1 MMEPKGSKGQSARME
16 ELELRLRQ
24 LESGSPGARGRAGSF
39 MERIVPPEAT
49 RHFKAAGRE
58 QLLGMRALVDHW
70 IARMGDDDQRRPA
83 AREDIPI
90 E

>member
-1 MMEPKGSKGQSARME
+1 MDLDSRNETSRME
-16 ELELRLRQ
+16 ELETRLRE
-24 LESGSPGARGRAGSF
+24 LEAGSRRPVSTF

-49 RHFKAAGRE
+49 RHFRAAGRE

-70 IARMGDDDQRRPA
+70 IARMEDGDRT
-83 AREDIPI
+83 RETRVGREEITI

>member
-1 MMEPKGSKGQSARME
+1 MGPRSPKGQSTRIE
-16 ELELRLRQ
+16 ELESRLRH
-24 LESGSPGARGRAGSF
+24 LESRSSRRPVSTF

-49 RHFKAAGRE
+49 RHFRAAGRE

-70 IARMGDDDQRRPA
+70 IKRMGDDDPQRPA
-83 AREDIPI
+83 GREEIPI

>member
-1 MMEPKGSKGQSARME
+1 MEPKGSKGQSARIE
-16 ELELRLRQ
+16 ELEIRLRS
-24 LESGSPGARGRAGSF
+24 LEGGSGSARGRAGGF

-70 IARMGDDDQRRPA
+70 IKRMGDDDQRRPA
-83 AREDIPI
+83 GREDIPI

>member
-1 MMEPKGSKGQSARME
+1 MEPKSPKGQSARIE
-16 ELELRLRQ
+16 ELEIRLRH
-24 LESGSPGARGRAGSF
+24 LEGGGGGARGRAGSF

-70 IARMGDDDQRRPA
+70 IERMGDDDPPRPA
-83 AREDIPI
+83 GREEIRI